1 MFCVKSV
8 WKNRCLEELIRTR
21 QAPLLKSLGDI
32 SGNSFLMKCFD
43 SSGILNYAFGGG
55 PMRKIIVL
63 LLVLSI
69 SLVVPASTSAD
80 EMSPQRDFCSSVGIS
95 AGMMMPFGLTCQQWI
110 DPIGFRLMAGGL
122 YLDYYKSGSFWGGT
136 EILFRLWRN
145 VEYKWPLRTYVW
157 SGIFTDGNMIP
168 FYFNNVAP
176 FFGVGGDIGL
186 GRFSLCMDTGYGFA
200 YRVRNGEFSLAPFL
214 LIEGTVLYRL

>member
-1 MFCVKSV
+1 
-8 WKNRCLEELIRTR
+8 
-21 QAPLLKSLGDI
+21 LGNIECHVAETEAGGEQDI

-122 YLDYYKSGSFWGGT
+122 LPSQQY
-136 EILFRLWRN
+136 
-145 VEYKWPLRTYVW
+145 
-157 SGIFTDGNMIP
+157 
-168 FYFNNVAP
+168 
-176 FFGVGGDIGL
+176 
-186 GRFSLCMDTGYGFA
+186 SLHKMRIHVIIGYG
-200 YRVRNGEFSLAPFL
+200 
-214 LIEGTVLYRL
+214 